1 MKKLFLTSFVFIT
14 GGIEYK
20 DYRLVVVTKE
30 DIKNYKD
37 AHKGDTMV
45 SGDPELAS
53 AYEKFSQWFP
63 TMYPESKLI
72 YHITHPAIQ

>member
-1 MKKLFLTSFVFIT
+1 MKKLFLTSFVFTT

-20 DYRLVVVTKE
+20 EYRLVVVTKA
-30 DIKNYKD
+30 DIQNYKD

-45 SGDPELAS
+45 SDDPELSS

-63 TMYPESKLI
+63 QMFPESELI
-72 YHITHPAIQ
+72 SHIAHPAIL